1 MAFSFLSNQAKKRD
15 QIMAIDLGSRNTKAV
30 HLKRNGDLLQL
41 AGFALVDAPV
51 YDKNLTPE
59 ALGEHLKSVVQTLGG
74 RSKHICI
81 VVGPNDSVLRNAE
94 LPQITVSDMRLMLKH
109 STKTHLQQD
118 LPDHLFDCHIQH
130 SVDATASEG
139 AKSAAKFK
147 VLVGGAKRQ
156 YIADLQAAGKA
167 AGLVV
172 DFITTGLVAPANAFE
187 LAMPE
192 IFAKEVVALVDF
204 GFKSSSI
211 SILLSGELILSRVV
225 SFGSAKLTS
234 GIAESLGVSN
244 AEAEGIKVGM
254 PQEIE
259 TTIQP
264 LLTPLGRELRASIDF
279 FEHQHDKTVSQ
290 VYFSGGSSR
299 SEHIVNALQSELM
312 VPCKSWNP
320 TSFLNLALPPQQVG
334 EVSQAA
340 PQLAVA
346 IGGAV
351 ATM

>member
-15 QIMAIDLGSRNTKAV
+15 QIVAIDLGSRNTKAV
-30 HLKRNGDLLQL
+30 HIKRSGDLLQL
-41 AGFALVDAPV
+41 VGYALLDAPV

-59 ALGEHLKSVVQTLGG
+59 ALGEHLTKTIEALGS
-74 RSKHICI
+74 RAKHICI
-81 VVGPNDSVLRNAE
+81 VVGATDSVLRNAE
-94 LPQITVSDMRLMLKH
+94 LPQILVSDMRLMLKH
-109 STKTHLQQD
+109 NTKSHLQQD
-118 LPDHLFDCHIQH
+118 LPDHLFDCHILQAVEAAQAE
-130 SVDATASEG
+130 SG
-139 AKSAAKFK
+139 KGIAKFK

-156 YIADLQAAGKA
+156 YVTDLQAAGKS

-172 DFITTGLVAPANAFE
+172 DCITTGLIAPANAFE

-192 IFAKEVVALVDF
+192 IYAKEVVALVDF
-204 GFKSSSI
+204 GFKNSSI
-211 SILLSGELILSRVV
+211 SILLSGELILNRVV
-225 SFGSAKLTS
+225 NFGSAKLTS

-259 TTIQP
+259 ATIQP

-290 VYFSGGSSR
+290 VFFSGGSSR

-320 TSFLNLALPPQQVG
+320 TSFLTLALPPQQVG
-334 EVSQAA
+334 EVQQAA